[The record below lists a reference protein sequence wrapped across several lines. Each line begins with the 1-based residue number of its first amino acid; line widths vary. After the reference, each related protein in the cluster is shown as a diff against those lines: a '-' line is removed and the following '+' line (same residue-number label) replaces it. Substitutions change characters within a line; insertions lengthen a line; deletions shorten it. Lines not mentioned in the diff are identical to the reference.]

1 MSRTKMRNVKRPI
14 FLFIKTFIF
23 NHPTF
28 SAHSNNLFDIARRKV
43 EIDPDVGCAQ
53 YRTSVTYDTCPCCG
67 SEYFSEVVEC
77 IGCNHLVSPEY
88 VTGGYCLSCIR
99 ILERQASNILK
110 RELSREAYNA
120 IREHLE
126 LPEGDDGCPSF

>member
-1 MSRTKMRNVKRPI
+1 MYRCKKC
-14 FLFIKTFIF
+14 
-23 NHPTF
+23 
-28 SAHSNNLFDIARRKV
+28 NNLFYIAGRKV
-43 EIDPDVGCAQ
+43 EIDPDMGSAQ
-53 YRTSVTYDTCPCCG
+53 YRTPVTYDTCPWCG

-110 RELSREAYNA
+110 RELSREDYNA

-126 LPEGDDGCPSF
+126 LPEGDDGSPSL